1 MPNGDAVTT
10 PIMHLA
16 DFLTESF
23 LSCIKDKQEN
33 GAKNPKFP
41 NSHKKKERKGQKE
54 RKEKYKEKKFIVN
67 SFLLT

>member
-10 PIMHLA
+10 PIMHPA

-23 LSCIKDKQEN
+23 LSCIKDKQEKH
-33 GAKNPKFP
+33 GDSQILKF
-41 NSHKKKERKGQKE
+41 SQKE
-54 RKEKYKEKKFIVN
+54 REKGTKREKRKYKEKKFIVN

>member
-1 MPNGDAVTT
+1 
-10 PIMHLA
+10 MHLD

-33 GAKNPKFP
+33 GAKILKFS
-41 NSHKKKERKGQKE
+41 NSHKRKRERAKE
-54 RKEKYKEKKFIVN
+54 RKENKEKKFIVN

>member
-1 MPNGDAVTT
+1 MPNGNAVTT

-33 GAKNPKFP
+33 GAKILKFS
-41 NSHKKKERKGQKE
+41 NSHKRKRERDKKR
-54 RKEKYKEKKFIVN
+54 EKKI
-67 SFLLT
+67 